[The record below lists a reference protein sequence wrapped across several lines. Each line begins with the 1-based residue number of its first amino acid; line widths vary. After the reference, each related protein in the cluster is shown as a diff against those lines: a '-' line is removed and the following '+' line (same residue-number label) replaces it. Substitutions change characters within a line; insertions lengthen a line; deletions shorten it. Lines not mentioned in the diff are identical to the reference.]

1 LALSAWY
8 HVAFTFDGS
17 AITAFVSGKRETGP
31 GPGSGISAARAGCY
45 NLGGRGLTVGGGG
58 GSDRSCQCRLA
69 DVRFYN
75 KTILT
80 DAEIMQNYL
89 SAFQQPKDV
98 LPMLPLP
105 ASGWNPAWARYANPP
120 IIGTGIY

>member
-1 LALSAWY
+1 MASNLALSAWY
-8 HVAFTFDGS
+8 HVAFTFDGTT
-17 AITAFVSGKRETGP
+17 ITVFVNGQRETGP
-31 GPGSGISAARAGCY
+31 GSGAGISAARAGCY
-45 NLGGRGLTVGGGG
+45 NLGGRCLTVGGGG

-89 SAFQQPKDV
+89 SAFQQPDEV
-98 LPMLPLP
+98 LPALYLP
-105 ASGWNPAWARYANPP
+105 ATVPTRPNRMSTLGV
-120 IIGTGIY
+120 G